1 MAYSNVATMPKKSQI
16 QKFRDMA
23 RELEVEETEGRFNET
38 LRRVARH
45 KPSPEPKAAPKK
57 PAHRKKR

>member
-1 MAYSNVATMPKKSQI
+1 MASKKTQI

-45 KPSPEPKAAPKK
+45 KPSPEPKAAPKR